1 MGSAAM
7 AVKLSLVVLTLLI
20 VFWGSLDGRRV
31 RGDGRRFRTDDAIR
45 QTRRRLALQRDPR
58 RGEWTANKGDRRHQG
73 TDNNR
78 KKDLI
83 EENKVRLETI
93 IVNYDITKEAT
104 AISRESKTKQHVKK
118 QKNYD
123 HDIAEEGSG
132 NDPGEAKVKKHNPQ
146 NNTVF
151 INGRKAVI
159 KKRKRGRKLD
169 NKKEITEQKNDS
181 DDLAGEKSLS
191 FKGRRVR
198 VKKRRRQK
206 IYRKNGKEH
215 EAGVTREVMI
225 KEEDIPK
232 PTLEYQNQNDLIKVY
247 KPGQGQARFN
257 AKNQFLNFPVS
268 YFSSASLRPFVHT
281 NEIPFLPS
289 MEISNKYADESLPQL
304 PFNLGSYKWSHHL
317 ADLQYMDFSSFDA
330 QFDPK
335 ENLNYG

>member
-20 VFWGSLDGRRV
+20 VFWGPLDGRRV
-31 RGDGRRFRTDDAIR
+31 RGNGRRFRTDDAIR
-45 QTRRRLALQRDPR
+45 QTRRRLAVQRDPR
-58 RGEWTANKGDRRHQG
+58 KGEWTANKGDRRHQG
-73 TDNNR
+73 AENTQN
-78 KKDLI
+78 KDLI
-83 EENKVRLETI
+83 EEIKVDLKTTTI
-93 IVNYDITKEAT
+93 NYDITKEAT
-104 AISRESKTKQHVKK
+104 AISRESKTKQHIEK

-123 HDIAEEGSG
+123 HDITEEGSG
-132 NDPGEAKVKKHNPQ
+132 NDPGEPKVKKRNPQ

-191 FKGRRVR
+191 FKGRKVR

-257 AKNQFLNFPVS
+257 VTNQFSNFPVS
-268 YFSSASLRPFVHT
+268 SFSSASQRPFV
-281 NEIPFLPS
+281 
-289 MEISNKYADESLPQL
+289 
-304 PFNLGSYKWSHHL
+304 
-317 ADLQYMDFSSFDA
+317 
-330 QFDPK
+330 
-335 ENLNYG
+335 

>member
-20 VFWGSLDGRRV
+20 VFWGPLDGRRV

-45 QTRRRLALQRDPR
+45 QTRRRLAVQRDPR
-58 RGEWTANKGDRRHQG
+58 KGEWTANKGDRRHQG
-73 TDNNR
+73 TDNTR

-83 EENKVRLETI
+83 EENKVRLETTT
-93 IVNYDITKEAT
+93 VNYDISKEAT
-104 AISRESKTKQHVKK
+104 AISRESKTKQLVEK

-123 HDIAEEGSG
+123 HDTAEEGSG
-132 NDPGEAKVKKHNPQ
+132 NDPGEAKVKKRNPL

-169 NKKEITEQKNDS
+169 NKKELTEQKQDT
-181 DDLAGEKSLS
+181 DDLAGKKSLS

-198 VKKRRRQK
+198 VKKRRRQQHD
-206 IYRKNGKEH
+206 RKDNKEH
-215 EAGVTREVMI
+215 ETGVSRDEMY
-225 KEEDIPK
+225 KEDIIPK

-247 KPGQGQARFN
+247 KPGQDQARIN
-257 AKNQFLNFPVS
+257 STNQFSNFPVS
-268 YFSSASLRPFVHT
+268 SFSSASQRPFIHT
-281 NEIPFLPS
+281 NESPLLPS
-289 MEISNKYADESLPQL
+289 MEISNKPADESLPQS
-304 PFNLGSYKWSHHL
+304 PFNLGPYRWSHHL
-317 ADLQYMDFSSFDA
+317 ADLEYMDFSSFDA

-335 ENLNYG
+335 EN